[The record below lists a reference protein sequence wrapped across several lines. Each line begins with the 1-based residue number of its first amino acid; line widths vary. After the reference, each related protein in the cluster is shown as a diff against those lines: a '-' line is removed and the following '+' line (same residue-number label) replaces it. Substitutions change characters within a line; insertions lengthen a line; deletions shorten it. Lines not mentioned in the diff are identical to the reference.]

1 MTAGPVRPV
10 VRARPG
16 IFEVTDQ
23 RVFGPGG
30 ECLARGFARR
40 VLAFGEVRSL
50 ALDPARATATLHYRS
65 ASDDPNS
72 FLIRLAGAVAAP
84 AVGLD
89 ETALPHWTDGEPVI
103 LYRHSNVISI
113 FVTLNIADG
122 RLTARHPTME
132 RNRALA
138 RRIETVLRFVPGVIE
153 AAATGDLR
161 VRFDPLAVTALR
173 LIRLAEAEL
182 VGRPSTIAAA
192 APSPVNFGLE
202 NVMVGVAAV
211 GEFVLPLVAP
221 IASGLLVLAS
231 LGTVGTAASQLR
243 EHRIGLPLLYTC
255 AVGARLASGQ
265 FLAASLISW
274 FFRYW
279 EYRYRR
285 DVEAETQSVIDE
297 TATLPGQARLLTP
310 DGQERLVARAEV
322 SAGQRVRAV
331 AGEHVAVDGR
341 VLTGAALVDESI
353 LGEGSGPV
361 RRVAGNQVFA
371 GSMLLAGAL
380 DIETLRTGS
389 DTRAA
394 RVAQTLIETTVPR
407 PHAEALNRDARNFA
421 DQAVAPTL
429 LTAGAGLMIG
439 DVTIA
444 GTILSP
450 DYATGIGLAMPLERL
465 RDVRSAIRNCA
476 VIRSGSALERFATTS
491 WIVVDEH
498 EALHQAGCE
507 VAEVRTKRLDEARLL
522 PAMAAAGTWLGDE
535 RGSALVRACR
545 DRGLVVRRAALRE
558 IDGHGVAIGLADH
571 LVRLRG
577 RPVIAG
583 APPPPLTLEVD
594 GVEVAGVRFVRNRGP
609 EAADTVR
616 SLQRGGLR
624 VFLASQRAAGSLAKA
639 LDVDDYGEGMSDAG
653 KARVLRDLRRQGHA
667 AAFVGDGWAP
677 ESVVREAHLSIG
689 LGGADA
695 GTEVGSGREPM
706 DIELM
711 APSIAPL
718 PALRA
723 LAGDSGRR
731 RERARYAVMVLN
743 LLCVA
748 GAFAFGFTPMAAV
761 LLSNFGT
768 SLAYNGAKR
777 ALRKSA
783 VTPHHEARYAAGGRA
798 SRIAG
803 SGRDEDC
810 FLQQ

>member
-1 MTAGPVRPV
+1 LTAGAVRPF

-30 ECLARGFARR
+30 EPLARGFARR
-40 VLAFGEVRSL
+40 VLAFSEVRSL
-50 ALDPARATATLHYRS
+50 ALDPARAKATLRYRS
-65 ASDDPNS
+65 ADEDPGS

-84 AVGLD
+84 VAGMN
-89 ETALPHWTDGEPVI
+89 EAALPHWPCGEPVI
-103 LYRHSNVISI
+103 LYRHSNIISM
-113 FVTLNIADG
+113 FATLNFVNG
-122 RLTARHPTME
+122 RLTARHPAMG
-132 RNRALA
+132 RNQALA
-138 RRIETVLRFVPGVIE
+138 RRIEAALRVVPGVIE
-153 AAATGDLR
+153 AAVSGDLR
-161 VRFDPLAVTALR
+161 VRFDPLAVMALR

-182 VGRPSTIAAA
+182 LGQPSSIAAA
-192 APSPVNFGLE
+192 PVSFGLE

-231 LGTVGTAASQLR
+231 LGTIGTAASQLR
-243 EHRIGLPLLYTC
+243 ERRIGLALLYTC
-255 AVGARLASGQ
+255 AVGARLSSGQ

-279 EYRYRR
+279 EYRYRQ
-285 DVEAETQSVIDE
+285 DVEIETQDAVDE
-297 TATLPGQARLLTP
+297 TATLPGQARLLTS
-310 DGQERLVARAEV
+310 DGQVRLVARAEV
-322 SAGQRVRAV
+322 LAGQRVRAV
-331 AGEHVAVDGR
+331 ACEHVAVDGL
-341 VLTGAALVDESI
+341 VLTGAALVDESFP
-353 LGEGSGPV
+353 GGGSEPV
-361 RRVAGNQVFA
+361 RRVAGDPVFA
-371 GSMLLAGAL
+371 GSRLLAGAL

-394 RVAQTLIETTVPR
+394 RIAQTLIGAAVPA
-407 PHAEALNRDARNFA
+407 PHSQALNRDAEDFA
-421 DQAVAPTL
+421 GQAIAPTF
-429 LTAGAGLMIG
+429 LTAGAGLVVG

-476 VIRSGSALERFATTS
+476 VIRSASALERLATTS
-491 WIVVDEH
+491 WIVLDEH

-507 VAEVRTKRLDEARLL
+507 VAEVRTKGLDESRLL
-522 PAMAAAGTWLGDE
+522 PAMAAAGMWLGDQ
-535 RGSALVRACR
+535 RGPALVRACPG
-545 DRGLVVRRAALRE
+545 RGLVVRRAPLRE
-558 IDGHGVAIGLADH
+558 IDGDGVAICLGDH

-583 APPPPLTLEVD
+583 AAPPPLIVEVD
-594 GVEVAGVRFVRNRGP
+594 GVEVAGVRFVRNRSP

-616 SLQRGGLR
+616 WLQQSGLR
-624 VFLASQRAAGSLAKA
+624 VFLASQRAAASLARG
-639 LDVDDYGEGMSDAG
+639 LDVDDYGEGMSEDD

-667 AAFVGDGWAP
+667 AAFVGDGSAP
-677 ESVVREAHLSIG
+677 ASVVREAHLSIS

-695 GTEVGSGREPM
+695 GAEAGSAREPM

-718 PALRA
+718 PVLRA
-723 LAGDSGRR
+723 LAADSGRR
-731 RERARYAVMVLN
+731 RERARYAVMVPN

-768 SLAYNGAKR
+768 SVAYNGAKR
-777 ALRKSA
+777 ALREAA
-783 VTPHHEARYAAGGRA
+783 VIRHPRCR
-798 SRIAG
+798 
-803 SGRDEDC
+803 
-810 FLQQ
+810 

>member
-1 MTAGPVRPV
+1 LTAGAVRPV
-10 VRARPG
+10 VKARPG

-30 ECLARGFARR
+30 EALARGFARR
-40 VLAFGEVRSL
+40 VLSFSEVRSL
-50 ALDPARATATLHYRS
+50 ALDPARAKAILQYRLG
-65 ASDDPNS
+65 SDDPGS

-84 AVGLD
+84 VTGVNEA
-89 ETALPHWTDGEPVI
+89 ALPHWPYREPVI
-103 LYRHSNVISI
+103 LYLHSGIISI
-113 FVTLNIADG
+113 FTELNIADG
-122 RLTARHPTME
+122 RLTAHHPAME
-132 RNRALA
+132 RNQALA
-138 RRIETVLRFVPGVIE
+138 RRLETALRVVPGVIE

-161 VRFDPLAVTALR
+161 VRFDPRAVTVLR

-182 VGRPSTIAAA
+182 LGQPSTIAAA
-192 APSPVNFGLE
+192 TPAPVSFGLE

-231 LGTVGTAASQLR
+231 LGTIGTAAAQLR
-243 EHRIGLPLLYTC
+243 EHRMGLPLLYTC
-255 AVGARLASGQ
+255 AVGARLSSGQ
-265 FLAASLISW
+265 FLAASLTSW

-279 EYRYRR
+279 EYRYRQ
-285 DVEAETQSVIDE
+285 DVEVETQNVVDE
-297 TATLPGQARLLTP
+297 TATLPRQARLLTSN
-310 DGQERLVARAEV
+310 GQVQLVARAEV
-322 SAGQRVRAV
+322 SAGQRIRVV
-331 AGEHVAVDGR
+331 VGEHVAVDGR
-341 VLTGAALVDESI
+341 VLTGAALVDQSF
-353 LGEGSGPV
+353 LSGGSGPV
-361 RRVAGNQVFA
+361 RRVAGDLVFA
-371 GSMLLAGAL
+371 GSRLLAGAL
-380 DIETLRTGS
+380 DIETLRVGS

-394 RVAQTLIETTVPR
+394 RIEQMAIGAAVPV
-407 PHAEALNRDARNFA
+407 PHSQALNQDAEDFA
-421 DQAVAPTL
+421 GQAIAPTL
-429 LTAGAGLMIG
+429 LTAGAGLIVG

-476 VIRSGSALERFATTS
+476 VIRSASALERLATTS
-491 WIVVDEH
+491 WIVLDEH
-498 EALHQAGCE
+498 EALHQAGCK
-507 VAEVRTKRLDEARLL
+507 VAQVLTKRFDEARLL
-522 PAMAAAGTWLGDE
+522 PAMAAAGMWLGDE
-535 RGSALVRACR
+535 RGPALVRACR

-558 IDGHGVAIGLADH
+558 IDGGGVVIGSGDH

-583 APPPPLTLEVD
+583 AAPPPLIVEVD
-594 GVEVAGVRFVRNRGP
+594 GVEVAGVRFVRNRSP
-609 EAADTVR
+609 EATEAVR
-616 SLQRGGLR
+616 SLQQSGLR
-624 VFLASQRAAGSLAKA
+624 VFLASQRAAASLAKA
-639 LDVDDYGEGMSDAG
+639 LGVDRYGERMSDDD

-667 AAFVGDGWAP
+667 AAFVGNGSAP
-677 ESVVREAHLSIG
+677 APVVREAHLSIS
-689 LGGADA
+689 LGGAGA
-695 GTEVGSGREPM
+695 GAEVGSGREPM

-731 RERARYAVMVLN
+731 RERTRYAVMVPN

-768 SLAYNGAKR
+768 SVAYNGAKR
-777 ALRKSA
+777 ALRKAA
-783 VTPHHEARYAAGGRA
+783 VIRHHDAWCAASGRA
-798 SRIAG
+798 SGMAG

-810 FLQQ
+810 FLRQ